1 MSAQNESNYSS
12 AEKNA
17 ASDAADAVRKAF
29 AALPF
34 EQKVATLFRVELD
47 MVGDVVETVVNAA
60 SRAADEI
67 AEALSGKCQAEAD
80 SAGSQATSL

>member
-12 AEKNA
+12 SESKAESA
-17 ASDAADAVRKAF
+17 ASDAVRKAF

-34 EQKVATLFRVELD
+34 EQKVSTLLRVELD

-67 AEALSGKCQAEAD
+67 AEAFSGKCQAEPGA
-80 SAGSQATSL
+80 AGSQATSV

>member
-1 MSAQNESNYSS
+1 MSAHDERNYSS
-12 AEKNA
+12 AGSA
-17 ASDAADAVRKAF
+17 AGQGAADTVRKAF

-34 EQKVATLFRVELD
+34 EQKISTLLRVELD

-67 AEALSGKCQAEAD
+67 ADAFSGKRQPA
-80 SAGSQATSL
+80 AGTAGTGTPPV

>member
-12 AEKNA
+12 AETNA

-34 EQKVATLFRVELD
+34 EQKVATLLRVELD

-67 AEALSGKCQAEAD
+67 AETLSGKCQAEPNA
-80 SAGSQATSL
+80 AGSQATSV